1 MAPTSLQSSSSLG
14 SAQYKTDEKARLMRS
29 EPLFVS
35 SGDDTCRVWRPKIVL
50 GVIGLVLMGAI
61 VALVVPAFV
70 GQVADTS
77 SQKQKSDSSQMNFVT
92 VEGTQFLDGQ
102 KNFYVS
108 GVNIDSLV
116 EAAIPVVQAKLA
128 GEGKNSVQ
136 MIRDVLDDISSGGFN
151 VIRTWAHTVDPAHP
165 MQVKPGRYD
174 ESVLQALDLV
184 IAESGKRGLRLI
196 LSFADSWRYR
206 GGVMEYLDWSS
217 TMPKRPLQYPPVLLD
232 GDFDYDK
239 LKPDQ
244 QDYELKRRAQ
254 FYVDKDAR
262 DFYKGHMRTLLNR
275 KNTYNGIRYKDDPAI
290 FAFGL
295 LNEPR
300 CHIELV
306 PDCQEKVQTWLEEMT
321 EYFRSI
327 DTKHLLTIGEEG
339 FYSGNE
345 ESIKANPGYS
355 GKKGGWAH
363 LQGQDFLKNHAI
375 EGISYASIHAWPD
388 NWNET
393 RSFLS
398 NWIDVHSKDSK
409 NILGKPL
416 LVEEVGKSLSPAPA
430 SSSVIANQRDP
441 LVKSVQDQ
449 VGKSIQNQ
457 GALQG
462 SLLWELSFKL
472 YDASP
477 YSTYGIS
484 TTDSTFEVAK
494 QHSRSL
500 RALAVMS
507 ARGQNRMQ
515 IEYWYGEESMVGF
528 RRRCKAAEFKKSSPL
543 FDPGMLVFASHS
555 SCCRKGT
562 GAFKNG
568 CTY

>member
-1 MAPTSLQSSSSLG
+1 MTPTSLSGSNSLG
-14 SAQYKTDEKARLMRS
+14 SAQYKTDEKARLVRS

-35 SGDDTCRVWRPKIVL
+35 SGDDTCRIWRPKIVL
-50 GVIGLVLMGAI
+50 GIIGLVLMGAL

-70 GQVADTS
+70 GQVKDTS
-77 SQKQKSDSSQMNFVT
+77 SQKQESSSSQMNFVS
-92 VEGTQFLDGQ
+92 VEGTQFLEGQ
-102 KNFYVS
+102 RIFYVS

-184 IAESGKRGLRLI
+184 IAECGKRGLRLI
-196 LSFADSWRYR
+196 LSLADSWRYR

-254 FYVDKDAR
+254 FYVDKDAK

-275 KNTYNGIRYKDDPAI
+275 KNTYTGIKYKDDPAI

-306 PDCQEKVQTWLEEMT
+306 PDCQEKVQTWLVEMT
-321 EYFRSI
+321 KYFRSI
-327 DTKHLLTIGEEG
+327 DSQHLLTIGEEG
-339 FYSGNE
+339 FYSENE
-345 ESIKANPGYS
+345 SSIQSNPGHS

-363 LQGQDFLKNHAI
+363 LQGQDFIKNHAI

-430 SSSVIANQRDP
+430 SSSIIANQRDS
-441 LVKSVQDQ
+441 LVKAVYEQ
-449 VGKSIQNQ
+449 VGNSIQNQ

-484 TTDSTFEVAK
+484 VTDSTFYIAT
-494 QHSRSL
+494 QHSRRI
-500 RALAVMS
+500 RAMAIKSV
-507 ARGQNRMQ
+507 GGHNTMQ
-515 IEYWYGEESMVGF
+515 LEYWYGEESMVGF
-528 RRRCKAAEFKKSSPL
+528 RRRCKSAEFKTSSPM
-543 FDPGMLVFASHS
+543 FDPGMIVFATRDL
-555 SCCRKGT
+555 CCKRGT
-562 GAFKNG
+562 GAFRNG